1 MKDIE
6 QIKQEIKALINE
18 AAGQGVLITEITA
31 EFITMTLEGR
41 GTATRIYIEETRL
54 K

>member
-1 MKDIE
+1 MKDVE
-6 QIKQEIKALINE
+6 QLKKEIRALINE

-31 EFITMTLEGR
+31 EFATVMEGR
-41 GTATRIYIEETRL
+41 GAVTYIQIKETRL